1 MIPSGVSDDSKGGSS
16 IDRAVIVGPGG
27 KRRPVSLR
35 IRWDKPFYVA
45 TMLSGL
51 TALLLIVWIG
61 YQLYTVSAPTRHQFG
76 WGMLTGSQWDVPR
89 EIYGA
94 LPEIYGS
101 FVSALL
107 ALVIAVPLA
116 VACAVFLTQFAP
128 RWLAGPVAFFL
139 DLLAAVPSIIFGLW
153 GFLVLCPFMQNH
165 VSPWLADHFGTIPI
179 FAGPPVIENVLDA
192 GLILS
197 LMILP
202 FITAVSRE
210 VLLSMPPGYKEA
222 SMGVGAT
229 KWETIRSTLLPASS
243 SGIVGAAMLG
253 LGRAVGETMAVVMV
267 IGNYMHINL
276 SVLQPGSSMPSLLAN
291 QFNEAQDDVTQR
303 SALLEVALI
312 LFVFTF
318 ILNAVARLMIRFTT
332 KTGHKREPS
341 KLGQR
346 IHTYVALVGRYGIRA
361 LVALLVFLQIL
372 SDVRHKGANGIFGPV
387 EVVTILYVG
396 VRVVAGRLE
405 GTRYWGKF
413 RAAND
418 GVMRTVSVLAALV
431 ACTGLFL
438 VLAFV
443 AKNGLPGLTL
453 NLFTQDPHPAGMPGG
468 GLRPAI
474 LGTLML
480 VAIASTIGIPIGI
493 LGGIFLSEYPE
504 SKLCFPFRFAADVL
518 NGIPSVVIG
527 LFAYAAFVLPFK
539 QFSALAGGAA
549 LGIMMLPTVIRVT
562 DEMMRLVPQGLREAS
577 LGLGAS
583 RMQTTLKV
591 VLPAAKKGVVTGLLL
606 AVARISGETAPLLFT
621 AFGSQQVTTSV
632 REPVSSLTLKIYEYA
647 SSSADDW
654 VAQAWSGALV
664 LVLMILVISVL
675 ARLATRSK
683 LART

>member
-1 MIPSGVSDDSKGGSS
+1 MTSTGVTGESKNGGN
-16 IDRAVIVGPGG
+16 RAVIQGPGG
-27 KRRPVSLR
+27 KSRSVRPR

-45 TMLSGL
+45 TMFSGL
-51 TALLLIVWIG
+51 TALILILWIG
-61 YQLYTVSAPTRHQFG
+61 YQLYSVSAPTRHEFG
-76 WGMLTGSQWDVPR
+76 WKMITTSQWDVPR

-101 FVSALL
+101 IVSALL
-107 ALVIAVPLA
+107 ALTIAVPLA

-153 GFLVLCPFMQNH
+153 GFLVLCPFMQAH
-165 VSPWLADHFGTIPI
+165 VTPWLADHFGTVPL
-179 FAGPPVIENVLDA
+179 FAGPPRLVNVLDA
-192 GLILS
+192 GMILS

-222 SMGVGAT
+222 SMGLGAT
-229 KWETIRSTLLPASS
+229 KWETIRSTLLPASA

-267 IGNYMHINL
+267 IGNSMHIDL

-291 QFNEAQDDVTQR
+291 QFNEAQDDFTQR

-318 ILNAVARLMIRFTT
+318 MLNAAARLMIRLTT
-332 KTGHKREPS
+332 KTGQKRQPS
-341 KLGQR
+341 AIGQR
-346 IHTYVALVGRYGIRA
+346 VHDYTILAGRYGLIVLLA
-361 LVALLVFLQIL
+361 GLVLVQTI
-372 SDVRHKGANGIFGPV
+372 SDVRHKGLIGIFGPIEIIAV
-387 EVVTILYVG
+387 LYIAVHLLAERLRGTIHWP
-396 VRVVAGRLE
+396 R
-405 GTRYWGKF
+405 F
-413 RAAND
+413 RAMND
-418 GVMRTVSVLAALV
+418 GVMRTVSGLAAVV

-438 VLAFV
+438 VLAYV
-443 AKNGLPGLTL
+443 AKNGVAGLNL
-453 NLFTQDPHPAGMPGG
+453 NLFTQDPHPQGMPGG

-504 SKLCFPFRFAADVL
+504 SKLGFPFRFAADVL

-527 LFAYAAFVLPFK
+527 MFAYAAFVLPFK

-549 LGIMMLPTVIRVT
+549 LGIMMIPTVIRVT

-583 RMQTTLKV
+583 RMQTTLRV

-606 AVARISGETAPLLFT
+606 AIARISGETAPLLFT
-621 AFGSQQVTTSV
+621 AFGSNQVNTNV

-664 LVLMILVISVL
+664 LVLMILVISIL
-675 ARLATRSK
+675 ARVATRNRM
-683 LART
+683 ART